1 MHAPLIMHEPKP
13 VEDADSPLAF
23 SMEGYLGQ
31 PPSPLITHYWSPRWN
46 SVQALN
52 KFQSDVGG
60 PLRHEMPGVRLI
72 ESSDKRTV
80 TYFADVPVPF
90 QARDDGWLILPWYQI
105 FGSEELSAR
114 ASAMAERIPEPVLM
128 LHPADAARLRVTS
141 GERAEFAL
149 GDTSHRLPVKLD
161 VAVPRGTAALAMVPG
176 FIDAVLP
183 TWSPIIRMVES

>member
-1 MHAPLIMHEPKP
+1 
-13 VEDADSPLAF
+13 
-23 SMEGYLGQ
+23 
-31 PPSPLITHYWSPRWN
+31 
-46 SVQALN
+46 
-52 KFQSDVGG
+52 
-60 PLRHEMPGVRLI
+60 
-72 ESSDKRTV
+72 
-80 TYFADVPVPF
+80 
-90 QARDDGWLILPWYQI
+90 
-105 FGSEELSAR
+105 
-114 ASAMAERIPEPVLM
+114 MAERIPEPVLM